1 MMTDYRTIVLIGP
14 MMAGKSTVGCLLSE
28 RLGLAQRVLDDL
40 RWDYFDEIGYDEEE
54 TRRIVAAKGMT
65 GLLAYWKPF
74 EVHAV
79 ERVLA
84 EHSNCVID
92 FGAGYTVQEDEAL
105 FERVEK
111 ALAPFEYVFLLRP
124 SADDEESI
132 RVLNERMARL
142 LRDEGQP
149 EEIIPEVL
157 AANETFVRHP
167 ANGRLA
173 KWVVYTEGK
182 TAEETCE
189 EIVGLIG
196 GFNARTQGGKD
207 AKGLIG

>member
-1 MMTDYRTIVLIGP
+1 MDGRTVILIGP
-14 MMAGKSTVGCLLSE
+14 MMAGKSTVGRLLAE
-28 RLGLAQRVLDDL
+28 RLGLEQRVLDDL
-40 RWDYFDEIGYDEEE
+40 RWDYFNEIGYDEAE
-54 TRRIVAAKGMT
+54 TRRIVEEAGMT

-84 EHSNCVID
+84 EYSDCVID
-92 FGAGYTVQEDEAL
+92 FGAGYTVQEDAGL

-111 ALAPFEYVFLLRP
+111 ALAPFEYIFLLRP
-124 SADDEESI
+124 SADDAESV

-142 LRDEGQP
+142 LREVGQP
-149 EEIIPEVL
+149 EERIPEVL

-173 KWVVYTEGK
+173 KYVVYTEGK

-196 GFNARTQGGKD
+196 WLG
-207 AKGLIG
+207 